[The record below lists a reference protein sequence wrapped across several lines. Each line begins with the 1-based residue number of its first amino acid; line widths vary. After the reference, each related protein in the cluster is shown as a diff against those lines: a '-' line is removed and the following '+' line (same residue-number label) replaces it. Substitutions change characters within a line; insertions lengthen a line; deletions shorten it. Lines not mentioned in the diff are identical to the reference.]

1 MLKQAVIATFT
12 SGALLSFIAG
22 CASNAADG
30 AILFKSE
37 RCIYC
42 HSFKG
47 KGAHIGPDLTD
58 VTKRRSDEW
67 IRDQIR
73 NPGLHYPDPLMPNH
87 EYLSRR
93 QINDLIKYL
102 KS

>member
-1 MLKQAVIATFT
+1 MRKRVAIAILTI
-12 SGALLSFIAG
+12 GALFSFIAG
-22 CASNAADG
+22 CASDAADG
-30 AILFKSE
+30 AILFKRE

-47 KGAHIGPDLTD
+47 RGAHIGPDLTD
-58 VTKRRSDEW
+58 VTKRRSDDW
-67 IRDQIR
+67 IRDQIS
-73 NPGLHYPDPLMPNH
+73 NPRLHYPNPLMPNH

-93 QINDLIKYL
+93 QINDLLKYL